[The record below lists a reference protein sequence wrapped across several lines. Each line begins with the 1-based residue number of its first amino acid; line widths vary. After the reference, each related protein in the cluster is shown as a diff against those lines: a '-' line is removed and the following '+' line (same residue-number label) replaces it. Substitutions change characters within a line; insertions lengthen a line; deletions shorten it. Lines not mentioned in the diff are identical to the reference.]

1 MTAVRTGSNFVS
13 GPSGSSNENRRSM
26 TASAIFIF
34 ATAKPFPRHLYR
46 VSLPTE
52 KSQDDASHLR
62 TVEKSE
68 EVAVTRDLLRTSGQ
82 TFDPTLRPE
91 LMRIASPKFT

>member
-1 MTAVRTGSNFVS
+1 
-13 GPSGSSNENRRSM
+13 M

-34 ATAKPFPRHLYR
+34 ATAKPFPRHLDR
-46 VSLPTE
+46 VNLRKE

-68 EVAVTRDLLRTSGQ
+68 EVAVARDFLRTSGQ
-82 TFDPTLRPE
+82 TFDPALRPE
-91 LMRIASPKFT
+91 LMRVVSPEFT